1 MKILIVHDYGAAL
14 GGADQLSV
22 ALRDLLRDYGH
33 DARLFASS
41 ARPAPVE
48 NAADYICF
56 GTLSSARNLL
66 QLANP
71 WALHKLR
78 RVIER
83 FRPDVA
89 HVCIYTTQLSP
100 LVLPALRGVPS
111 LLHVHNYDQTCPTNS
126 KLLPNGRLCNHR
138 PGWVCRR
145 EGCLGAKGLARFVVQ
160 RHLTERW
167 SGVFGTVV
175 APSDWVARRL
185 RAEGQRV
192 DETIW
197 NGVPR
202 SEVRPPLSAPPTIAY
217 AGRLV
222 PKKGVDTLLRAMA
235 LVVRRLPA
243 ARLLIAGDGPERA
256 SLERLMIE
264 LGLGTRVEFLGH
276 LQRSAME
283 RALSRAWVQ
292 AVPSRWEEP
301 FGLVAAEAM
310 MRGTAVVASRL
321 GGLSEFVVDGVTGY
335 GVPPGDASTLAET
348 LLRVLS
354 DRKLAELLGET
365 ARRFALAELTE
376 LRFTERFIDL
386 YQRLAPR

>member
-22 ALRDLLRDYGH
+22 ALRGVLRSCGH

-48 NAADYICF
+48 NAADYICL
-56 GTLSSARNLL
+56 GTLSPARNLL
-66 QLANP
+66 QVANP
-71 WALHKLR
+71 WALGKLR
-78 RVIER
+78 RVIAE

-100 LVLPALRGVPS
+100 FVLPALKGVPS
-111 LLHVHNYDQTCPTNS
+111 LLHIHNYDQTCPTNS
-126 KLLPNGRLCNHR
+126 KLLPDGRACHHR
-138 PGWVCRR
+138 SGLVCRR
-145 EGCLGAKGLARFVVQ
+145 EGCVAAKGVIRFAVQ

-167 SGVFGTVV
+167 LDVFGSVV
-175 APSDWVARRL
+175 APSEWVARRL
-185 RAEGQRV
+185 REEGQRV

-197 NGVPR
+197 NGVPPCQ
-202 SEVRPPLSAPPTIAY
+202 VRPALSPPPTIAY

-235 LVVRRLPA
+235 FVVRRLPM
-243 ARLLIAGDGPERA
+243 ARLLIAGHGPERA
-256 SLERLMIE
+256 NLMDTAAE
-264 LGLGTRVEFLGH
+264 LNLGSSVQFLGH
-276 LQRSAME
+276 LDRTDME
-283 RALSRAWVQ
+283 HALSTAWVQ

-321 GGLSEFVVDGVTGY
+321 GGLSELVVDGVTGY
-335 GVPPGDASTLAET
+335 GVPPGDASRLAET

-354 DRKLAELLGET
+354 DRELAERLGGT